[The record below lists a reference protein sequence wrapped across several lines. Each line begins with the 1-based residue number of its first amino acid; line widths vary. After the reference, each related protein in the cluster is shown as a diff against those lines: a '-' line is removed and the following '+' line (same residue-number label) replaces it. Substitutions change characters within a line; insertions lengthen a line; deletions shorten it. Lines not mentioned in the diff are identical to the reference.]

1 MSALAVS
8 RAAVRGVAA
17 ASGALAL
24 CHRLRNRASLTVLMF
39 HRVAAPGTPAM
50 RRADARY
57 TLAAPLFAACL
68 RFLARHYAVVSL
80 AAVLASRKGGPAL
93 PPRALLITFD
103 DGWADNLAVALPLL
117 RAAGLP
123 AALFVASEPLADPC
137 PWWWQEVLL
146 RALREGRA
154 SFAALAAAAGGPPP
168 PAPPPEGPELALL
181 LRYAALD
188 PAARA
193 AALAPFLDADLAA
206 EGRQMLAPGDLPAL
220 AAGGVAI
227 GAHGAAHLPLSL
239 VPDAAPDITR
249 ARAMLAGWLE
259 EGAPTALSFPH
270 GRYHRAALAA
280 TWAAGFTLAFTSDPC
295 LNAAPGGRPASALL
309 GRIAVAAAAITG
321 PGGAFSPARMATWLF
336 HRPIRAL
343 EAGAA

>member
-1 MSALAVS
+1 MNALAVS

-24 CHRLRNRASLTVLMF
+24 RHRLRNRASLTVLMF
-39 HRVAAPGTPAM
+39 HRVGAPGTPAL
-50 RRADARY
+50 RHADVRY
-57 TLAAPLFAACL
+57 TLAAPLFAAVL
-68 RFLARHYAVVSL
+68 RFVARHYAVVSL
-80 AAVLASRKGGPAL
+80 EAVLASRRGGPAL
-93 PPRALLITFD
+93 PPRALLLTFD

-117 RAAGLP
+117 RAAGLSAVLF
-123 AALFVASEPLADPC
+123 AATDALADPS

-154 SFAALAAAAGGPPP
+154 DFATLAGMPGGV
-168 PAPPPEGPELALL
+168 APPEGPELALL

-193 AALAPFLDADLAA
+193 AALAPFLDAGLAA
-206 EGRQMLAPGDLPAL
+206 EGRHMLHPGDLAAL

-239 VPDAAPDITR
+239 LPDAAPDIAR
-249 ARAMLAGWLE
+249 ARAALAGWLAA
-259 EGAPTALSFPH
+259 GAPASLSFPH

-280 TWAAGFTLAFTSDPC
+280 TWAAGFALAFTSDAC
-295 LNAAPGGRPASALL
+295 LNAAPAGRPASALL
-309 GRIAVAAAAITG
+309 GRISVTAAAITDAAG
-321 PGGAFSPARMATWLF
+321 RFAPARMATWLF
-336 HRPIRAL
+336 HRPLRAL
-343 EAGAA
+343 DAAAA